1 MINLL
6 APKSIAMELSEGR
19 VKPVC
24 ADKEKSICQIFLS
37 FFIRDWTRNSFMEA
51 MV

>member
-24 ADKEKSICQIFLS
+24 ADKKKKSICQIFLI
-37 FFIRDWTRNSFMEA
+37 FLFL
-51 MV
+51 